1 MDRQIYDR
9 MRGLEDRHWW
19 FRARRDIL
27 TDQISRL
34 GLPARAQV
42 LEVGCGTGGNL
53 GMLAQFGDVRAVE
66 PDDQAR
72 GYAAEKAG
80 VPVEQGLLP
89 DGLPFEPG
97 AFDLVAALDVIE
109 HVDDDAG
116 SVKALG
122 QLLKPGG
129 FMVTTVPAYR
139 WMWSQHDVLHHH
151 KRRYSLGVYRR
162 LFDEAGLTVRKASYF
177 NTALFAPIALVRL
190 AKLLLGVKAADED
203 GLPLAPVNGLFRR
216 LFAGERLWLRGGS
229 FPFGVSILLIAER
242 PA

>member
-1 MDRQIYDR
+1 MDRQVYDR

-27 TDQISRL
+27 SDQIGRL
-34 GLPARAQV
+34 GLPAGASV

-53 GMLAQFGDVRAVE
+53 GMLGRFGAVTGME

-72 GYAAEKAG
+72 GFAAEKSG
-80 VPVEQGLLP
+80 VPVESGLLP
-89 DGLPFEPG
+89 DGLPFKPG
-97 AFDLVAALDVIE
+97 QFDLVAALDVIE

-116 SVKALG
+116 SVKALAR
-122 QLLKPGG
+122 LLKPGG
-129 FMVTTVPAYR
+129 FMITTVPAYA
-139 WMWSQHDVLHHH
+139 WMWSHHDELHHH
-151 KRRYSLGVYRR
+151 KRRYGLSAYRH

-190 AKLLLGVKAADED
+190 IKLVLRIKGADED
-203 GLPLAPVNGLFRR
+203 SMPGPAINGLFRG
-216 LFAGERLWLRGGS
+216 LFAGERLWLRGAG